1 MCFQVIELSM
11 LEQGQEFELTRVNGD
26 YEARLSLT
34 SRYYRRRINVYS
46 QGNGE
51 MGVFAGISWPVA
63 MPWYQSCNCKYLLL
77 QKHDCSCQHR
87 FAGAN
92 LHFRATTEKS
102 TLQPQNRLSHFFF
115 KTHSKFSDH
124 EKNDLGDQ
132 NLSYF
137 RLLLQLLV
145 TAKHGGS
152 CHAVKVVLLLQISCN
167 VCSSKSKF
175 VAAMAVCLCNSVHPL
190 CFIFHENMGRDWIL
204 LQNWFFFF

>member
-1 MCFQVIELSM
+1 MITLMCVCLQVIELSM

-51 MGVFAGISWPVA
+51 MGVFAGISWPA
-63 MPWYQSCNCKYLLL
+63 ALPWYQSCNANCKYLLL
-77 QKHDCSCQHR
+77 QKHGCSCQHR

-102 TLQPQNRLSHFFF
+102 NLQPQNGLFLFSS
-115 KTHSKFSDH
+115 SKLTVNFSDR

-132 NLSYF
+132 NLNYF
-137 RLLLQLLV
+137 RLLLQVLFF
-145 TAKHGGS
+145 TAKPGGS

-175 VAAMAVCLCNSVHPL
+175 VAAMAVWL
-190 CFIFHENMGRDWIL
+190 
-204 LQNWFFFF
+204 